1 MRGQDAMTQFA
12 KAFFHKDIRTVE
24 FTAGNG
30 DRMLRSGGTLAW
42 LFNNPG
48 NLRPK
53 SKSLYPGQIGAGETK
68 YGRLCIFASVEAG
81 RAEKRA
87 LLRRKYNPMT
97 LRKAIFTYA
106 PPADN
111 NDSEAYLSFVKKKTG
126 LSDGVLV
133 EDLSESQLGAMMS
146 AMEQY
151 EGFNAKQDTRKEK
164 WIHVTQVTL
173 SDGARPIA
181 EQSVTI
187 VRGDDVR
194 EVKSDAFG
202 RLPLVVT
209 DRPGELLLLQVGR
222 NTTLQCTVELPL
234 PAQSQSFVLLRSGS
248 EYKATLAS
256 HNPLPGTTP
265 RKQDPIRY
273 VVQPGDS
280 MQEIARR
287 FKIDSRRLVGDN
299 KATVRDADRIYPG
312 QVLWIHG
319 KGPGPAGAAGNGQR
333 SSPVIPA
340 AQRQPLRQ
348 PRSKEN
354 QGHPLG
360 VVALDQK
367 RAPWMETAVAELRK
381 WGGTKESVIDDTIN
395 YHKQIGISFKSLS
408 VAWCASFVNYCLK
421 TAGYKHSGSAGSQSF
436 RNSANFHKLTAPVYG
451 ALVVYSN
458 PKKPGQ
464 GHVAFAYCKL
474 KGGDVAVLGGNQGD
488 SITFNSHRGV
498 YIDMLKY
505 KLQGYYV
512 PVAYKAH
519 AEKQLKQGGDLG
531 EEEHTLKTL
540 RAAFGKSAK
549 VTQEDRNTR

>member
-1 MRGQDAMTQFA
+1 MTKFV
-12 KAFFHKDIRTVE
+12 KAFFHKEIRTVE
-24 FTAGNG
+24 FTSGNG

-48 NLRPK
+48 NLRPR
-53 SKSLYPGQIGAGETK
+53 SKSLYSGQIGTGETK

-106 PPADN
+106 PPTDN

-126 LSDGVLV
+126 LGDDVLL
-133 EDLSESQLGAMMS
+133 EDLSESQLDALMS

-164 WIHVTQVTL
+164 WVHVTQVTL
-173 SDGARPIA
+173 TDGARPIRD
-181 EQSVTI
+181 QSVTI
-187 VRGDDVR
+187 VRGGEAR

-202 RLPLVVT
+202 RLPLFVT
-209 DRPGELLLLQVGR
+209 SRPGELLSLQIGR
-222 NTTLQCTVELPL
+222 DTPLQCMVNLPL
-234 PAQSQSFVLLRSGS
+234 QAQSQSFVLLRSRS

-256 HNPLPGTTP
+256 HNPLPGSRP
-265 RKQDPIRY
+265 RKPDRIRY

-280 MQEIARR
+280 MQKIAHR
-287 FKIDSRRLVGDN
+287 FKIDPKKLAGDN
-299 KATVRDADRIYPG
+299 RATVRNPDRIYPG

-319 KGPGPAGAAGNGQR
+319 KGPGPAEAGGNAQKR
-333 SSPVIPA
+333 ASPVAPDA
-340 AQRQPLRQ
+340 RRQSAKPT
-348 PRSKEN
+348 RSKEN

-367 RAPWMETAVAELRK
+367 RAPWMETAVAELKK
-381 WGGTKESVIDDTIN
+381 WGGTEEKDIDDTIN
-395 YHKQIGISFKSLS
+395 YHKQIGLAFKSLS

-436 RNSANFHKLTAPVYG
+436 RYSANFHKLTAPVYG

-498 YIDMLKY
+498 YIDTLKY

-512 PVAYKAH
+512 PSAYKAH
-519 AEKQLKQGGDLG
+519 AEKQLKDGGDLG
-531 EEEHTLKTL
+531 DEEHTLKTL
-540 RAAFGKSAK
+540 RAAFGKSAI
-549 VTQEDRNTR
+549 VRQADWNTR